1 MPKHLHEVAPTP
13 TEHKEIAGMW
23 IALQRLLHLQ
33 GEAIHAAAHVGMTR
47 RDPHPHTG
55 GNGNHR
61 RGIAFITAAA
71 RSGSTA
77 PEIRKRMP
85 RPNSSPMRG
94 MLAGTVGGT
103 AGSLGSGPAIAT
115 GGKPIGVGAAVVK
128 PNVFPNGLRQS
139 KIMLRLML
147 CRRATPLAGGPST
160 NVSPTSARF
169 SSSLHRR

>member
-23 IALQRLLHLQ
+23 IARQRLLHLQ
-33 GEAIHAAAHVGMTR
+33 GEAIHAAAHVGMAR

-85 RPNSSPMRG
+85 RPNSSSMRG

-115 GGKPIGVGAAVVK
+115 GVKPIDYMLKRWTAFTRFPGDGRICLSNNAAERALRGLALGRK
-128 PNVFPNGLRQS
+128 CRPFPGPGG
-139 KIMLRLML
+139 
-147 CRRATPLAGGPST
+147 RR
-160 NVSPTSARF
+160 
-169 SSSLHRR
+169 